1 MLSPK
6 RASFSDRVAA
16 HPAAAR
22 AHVATEAVTRGSETW
37 PATVLRATPSL
48 VRM

>member
-22 AHVATEAVTRGSETW
+22 AHAPDAVTRGSATW

-48 VRM
+48 VWM